1 MTEPA
6 KSIAPAERKPVAP
19 EFDKKTEQTPDEEPP
34 PPRFSKAWCG
44 KMWRE
49 QIRPL
54 AVLLI
59 ALFSIRSSLADWNV
73 VPTGSMK
80 PTIIEGDRIFVNK
93 LAYDLKVPFTKWH
106 IFEWGNPSRGE
117 IIVFDSPRDGVRLV
131 KRVIG
136 VPGDTIQ
143 LINNRLYINGTPSV
157 YSTLDQDT
165 QNQIPAPERQIGNF
179 VFHSETV
186 DHVTHAMMEDGSREH
201 RVYPGTFPAVTVP
214 KGEYFVMGDNRDIS
228 ADSRFFKM
236 VQNQAPNPS
245 WIGFVPR
252 GNIVGRSSR
261 VIISL
266 NYDNYY
272 IPRGERFFRALP

>member
-6 KSIAPAERKPVAP
+6 KSIAPVERKPVAP
-19 EFDKKTEQTPDEEPP
+19 EFDKKNEQTPQEEPP
-34 PPRFSKAWCG
+34 PPRFSKAWWG

-106 IFEWGNPSRGE
+106 IFEWANPSRGE
-117 IIVFDSPRDGVRLV
+117 IVVFDSPRDGIRLV

-143 LINNRLYINGTPSV
+143 LINNRLYINGNASV
-157 YSTLDQDT
+157 YQPLDQDT
-165 QNQIPAPERQIGNF
+165 QNQISASERQLGNY

-186 DHVTHAMMEDGSREH
+186 DSVTHAMMEDASREH
-201 RVYPGTFPAVTVP
+201 RAYPGTFTAVVVP
-214 KGEYFVMGDNRDIS
+214 QGQYFVMGDNRDVS

-236 VQNQAPNPS
+236 IPNQMPNPN

-252 GNIVGRSSR
+252 DNIVGRSSR

-272 IPRGERFFRALP
+272 LPRPQRFFRALP